1 MKKSF
6 RRQIIYGFLVMV
18 FLCGFTIILTFFTTR
33 NIQKVFLNTMKDN
46 VSSLKAAE
54 ELELAL
60 LSQRGFLA
68 NYFLDGDPIWIEK
81 LEEKK
86 STFEDWLN
94 KATDV
99 ALTPYEKNIIKEINF
114 LYKTYDNDRYRAK
127 QLFESGNISGA
138 KEILLKDMFEVFEVL
153 YQECED
159 YIRINESIIKKS
171 EVYLQKKVMDMMIL
185 ITAPTVIIIGLVGSM
200 FFLLTKRIL
209 ATIEDISV
217 TTR

>member
-18 FLCGFTIILTFFTTR
+18 FLCGFTIILVFFTTR

-99 ALTPYEKNIIKEINF
+99 ALTPYEKNIIKEIV
-114 LYKTYDNDRYRAK
+114 
-127 QLFESGNISGA
+127 G
-138 KEILLKDMFEVFEVL
+138 LLP
-153 YQECED
+153 
-159 YIRINESIIKKS
+159 S
-171 EVYLQKKVMDMMIL
+171 EWVTFNTLQH
-185 ITAPTVIIIGLVGSM
+185 
-200 FFLLTKRIL
+200 R
-209 ATIEDISV
+209 
-217 TTR
+217 